1 MQGLGSQGAPT
12 ALRVAGLTGG
22 PADTDKRRKQPTAA
36 RHLVHGGSAKQPA
49 GPVAVPCPD
58 TLKHQLEDVL
68 TVLSSSSLKLILLGK
83 EQAGSGWLSAPE
95 EVRRL
100 SQACPPQS
108 LPSTRPDDH
117 SACWGCCGVV
127 LQITVQLDTV
137 TFVQVTSPTT
147 RPASPPEALMLA
159 ATQPNPAV
167 NPGPVHSLSSSGA
180 AGAAAGVNQ
189 TGGMAQPVVYPPVY
203 QEDQIVSC
211 PRCATRFKSPQACH
225 SLICPECMLPIEEN
239 AGAGAQSPQLQ
250 PQQPPP
256 QQPQQPPP
264 PQYMQQQSRIQ
275 QQMQQMQQLQQMQQQ
290 QLQHGQLLQLQQQPE
305 LLLQPKLEAKIEEG
319 VVRGGG
325 ADMSFLLNADQQL
338 PGGGGG
344 LSGGMSGRGGL
355 SRLGGGVSGGGLS
368 RGFPGGFSGGGYRPV
383 SE

>member
-256 QQPQQPPP
+256 QQPQQPP
-264 PQYMQQQSRIQ
+264 QQP
-275 QQMQQMQQLQQMQQQ
+275 
-290 QLQHGQLLQLQQQPE
+290 QQQPQQQPPE
-305 LLLQPKLEAKIEEG
+305 AAQAPQDVRTIILNVQGRRFETTSDTILLSP
-319 VVRGGG
+319 
-325 ADMSFLLNADQQL
+325 
-338 PGGGGG
+338 
-344 LSGGMSGRGGL
+344 
-355 SRLGGGVSGGGLS
+355 LGGTHNPTPLS
-368 RGFPGGFSGGGYRPV
+368 LLPSRCAPVVFCTCSAVCATLSCPQAPSAARRGTRPPA
-383 SE
+383 STCSSATP